1 MYNKVRIQDFI
12 KFTSNQDP
20 HSNVIQGDVGWININ
35 VNQSLNYLDKICY
48 FDNKEIS
55 EIKKLNIESNN
66 YHLSVDK
73 NFIGIED
80 LDLDRETINDSFPLI
95 KGKKVTGKK
104 FGNTDAIWIY
114 KIEDECFLV
123 VISRSNIIPFH
134 KNPYIMAN
142 RNSNFEFYKCDQID
156 GLVNLLKTK
165 LSLDELHI
173 S

>member
-1 MYNKVRIQDFI
+1 M
-12 KFTSNQDP
+12 
-20 HSNVIQGDVGWININ
+20 
-35 VNQSLNYLDKICY
+35 
-48 FDNKEIS
+48 
-55 EIKKLNIESNN
+55 
-66 YHLSVDK
+66 
-73 NFIGIED
+73 
-80 LDLDRETINDSFPLI
+80 DLDRETINDSFPLI

-114 KIEDECFLV
+114 KIEDEWFLV